1 MLETVENMHKTMKIQ
16 LEKLNSKKKTR
27 SIVSKLKNSQFS
39 LYFLSKKNLG
49 KLNRIKRN
57 E

>member
-49 KLNRIKRN
+49 KLKRIKRN